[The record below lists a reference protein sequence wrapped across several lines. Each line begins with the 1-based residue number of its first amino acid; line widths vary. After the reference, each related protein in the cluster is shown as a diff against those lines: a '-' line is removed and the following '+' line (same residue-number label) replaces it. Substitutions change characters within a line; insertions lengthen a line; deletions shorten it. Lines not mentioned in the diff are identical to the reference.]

1 MMDQERAI
9 FKAKEQ
15 FEQVLDLIQDAVDEG
30 KVIDE
35 VERDLWQNRLRIGQT
50 LLQGYVDSHGSGDLG
65 PTLEHEGH
73 SLAGWSGITNGG
85 MYRCLGNCK
94 FAEPSMAPGRS
105 KRMR

>member
-65 PTLEHEGH
+65 QALEHEGKVLRRLERYH
-73 SLAGWSGITNGG
+73 ERRYVGLADIYISLYI
-85 MYRCLGNCK
+85 
-94 FAEPSMAPGRS
+94 
-105 KRMR
+105 

>member
-15 FEQVLDLIQDAVDEG
+15 FEQVLDWMQHALTEG
-30 KVIDE
+30 NALDE
-35 VERDLWQNRLRIGQT
+35 VERDLWQNRLRIGQS

-73 SLAGWSGITNGG
+73 S
-85 MYRCLGNCK
+85 
-94 FAEPSMAPGRS
+94 PAPIGAVSRTAVCIGVWGTS
-105 KRMR
+105 NLSNRLWHPGEASA